1 MSKYKILITGSSGT
15 IGTRLFEKL
24 LEQGYEVIGFDK
36 KQNNWYSELSKRT
49 IKGDLLQESDFKKIP
64 KNIDLIIHLAANAR
78 VYNSVLNPI
87 LALENM
93 IMTYH
98 ILEFARKQNIL
109 RFILSSSREIYGN
122 REESISSEGE
132 VNIQL
137 SESPYSAMKIGA
149 EALVYAYKKCFGI
162 RNIILRFS
170 NVYGRYDISDRFVPL
185 MIKKMRKDQDVFIY
199 GKEKVLDFTY
209 LDDCVKGIIKSVIL
223 FSKAQ
228 NNTLNIASG
237 EGYTLVEVAQLIK
250 ELLGSKSRIHI
261 KANRKGEVVQF
272 IADLSKAKILLGYE
286 PRYSIQKG
294 LEASVEWYSNYYQKM
309 QG

>member
-1 MSKYKILITGSSGT
+1 MILITGSSGT

-24 LEQGYEVIGFDK
+24 LQHGFEVVGFDK
-36 KQNNWYSELSKRT
+36 KQNQWDARLNKRT
-49 IKGDLLQESDFKKIP
+49 IKGDLLKEHDFKKLP
-64 KNIDLIIHLAANAR
+64 KNIDLAIHLAANAR
-78 VYNSVLNPI
+78 VYNSVISPI
-87 LALENM
+87 LALENI

-98 ILEFARKQNIL
+98 ILEFARKHNIP
-109 RFILSSSREIYGN
+109 RFILSSSREVYGN
-122 REESISSEGE
+122 RKESVSSEGE
-132 VNIQL
+132 VNIHL

-149 EALVYAYKKCFGI
+149 EALVYAYSKCFGI

-185 MIKKMRKDQDVFIY
+185 MIKRMRKDQDVFIY

-209 LDDCVKGIIKSVIL
+209 LDDCVNGIIKSVI
-223 FSKAQ
+223 FFPKAQ

-237 EGYTLVEVAQLIK
+237 EGYTLMEVAQLIK

-272 IADLSKAKILLGYE
+272 IADLSKAKNLLGYE
-286 PRYSIQKG
+286 PKYSIQIG
-294 LEASVEWYSNYYQKM
+294 LKESVKWYLRYYED
-309 QG
+309 